1 MNRSS
6 FKIRAWILA
15 LLILLAFCMFS
26 LRLMNMQVVDGASY
40 AQEAKVRNS
49 LVQTLQAARGE
60 LVDRYGRP
68 LVVNESCF
76 DIVFDKTA
84 MIKGQ
89 DNEIILKMFQ
99 LFDEAGESWI
109 DNLPISKNQPFRFVE
124 GADSSVSRLKTFLE
138 LQEYATVEDVMLSL
152 VERYEL
158 EEYPPLTQRLVAGVR
173 YEMEQRGYSIN
184 LPYTFASNVSKQLV
198 TTISERSDELPGVR
212 ESESTT
218 RSYVS
223 GDIAPWIIGLI
234 GPIYQE
240 EYQQLK
246 ETGEYQLNDQLGKFG
261 IERAFESQLRG
272 KNGQRRI
279 EILNGMVENVIDEV
293 EPMPGHT
300 IALTIDKNLQAVT
313 QQALADHVKM
323 LNETAEEFK
332 GREAEGAAAVII
344 DVKTGD
350 ILTAANYPTFNLQTY
365 NQDYAQ
371 LSQDPLSP
379 LMNRALNGAY
389 TPGSIYKPGMAVS
402 ALAEGVLEDRYSTVT
417 CNHIYTYYQD
427 YQPQCLGFHGNINVM
442 DALKYSCNIFFYDVG
457 RRLGVEAINHYSSM
471 LGFGQPVELEIS
483 AQSGQLAS
491 PELSASHGSEWVP
504 GDVLQASI
512 GQSETMATPL
522 QLASYAATIANKGVR
537 MKPHLV
543 KSIHSYSFEEVL
555 QQTQPEVACDM
566 KLEPEIFDIVTEGME
581 RMAEYGFAGYPIR
594 VATKT
599 GTPQTYG
606 NFTNSTYISF
616 APADDPQ
623 IAVAVVVEKG
633 GGEVCTPIVR
643 KIYDF
648 YFGLDQTDS
657 TGTEQQLLLQ

>member
-6 FKIRAWILA
+6 FKLRSIILG
-15 LLILLAFCMFS
+15 LLMIVIFCMFA
-26 LRLMNMQVVDGASY
+26 LRLVNMQIVDGASY
-40 AQEAKVRNS
+40 AQEAKVRTS
-49 LVQTLQAARGE
+49 VVQTLQAARGE
-60 LVDRYGRP
+60 MVDRYGRP

-76 DIVFDKTA
+76 DIIFDKTM

-89 DNEIILKMFQ
+89 DNEIILKMFD
-99 LFDEAGESWI
+99 LFREAGESWI
-109 DNLPISKNQPFRFVE
+109 DNLPISETQPFMFVE
-124 GADSSVSRLKTFLE
+124 GAEGSVSRLKKFLE

-152 VERYEL
+152 IERYEL
-158 EEYPPLTQRLVAGVR
+158 EEYPAQTQRLVAGVR

-184 LPYTFASNVSKQLV
+184 LPYTFATDVSKKLV
-198 TTISERSDELPGVR
+198 TTISERSDVLPGVR

-218 RSYVS
+218 RNYVS
-223 GDIAPWIIGLI
+223 GEIAPWLIGI
-234 GPIYQE
+234 VGPIYQE

-246 ETGEYQLNDQLGKFG
+246 ETGEYQLNDQIGKFG
-261 IERAFESQLRG
+261 IERAFESELRG

-279 EILNGMVENVIDEV
+279 TLMNGIVEEVNDEV
-293 EPMPGHT
+293 EPAPGHT

-313 QQALADHVKM
+313 QQALAEHVQM
-323 LNETAEEFK
+323 LNETAEPLK
-332 GREAEGAAAVII
+332 GKEAEGAAAVIV

-379 LMNRALNGAY
+379 LMNRALNGTY

-402 ALAEGVLEDRYSTVT
+402 ALAEGILEDRYSTVA
-417 CNHIYTYYQD
+417 CNHVYTYYQD
-427 YQPQCLGFHGNINVM
+427 YQPRCLGYHGNINVM
-442 DALKYSCNIFFYDVG
+442 DAIKYSCNIFFYDVG
-457 RRLGVEAINHYSSM
+457 RRLGVDAINRYSSM
-471 LGFGQPVELEIS
+471 MGFGQPVGLEIS

-522 QLASYAATIANKGVR
+522 QLACYAATIANKGVR
-537 MKPHLV
+537 MNPHLI
-543 KSIHSYSFEEVL
+543 KSIHSYSFENVIS
-555 QQTQPEVACDM
+555 QTQPSVACDM
-566 KLEPEIFDIVTEGME
+566 ELNEEIFNIVTEGME
-581 RMAEYGFAGYPIR
+581 RMASYWFADYPIR

-606 NFTNSTYISF
+606 EFTNSTFISF
-616 APADDPQ
+616 APADNPQ

-633 GGEVCTPIVR
+633 GGEVCAPIVK

-648 YFGLDQTDS
+648 YFGLDQGVS
-657 TGTEQQLLLQ
+657 SGAEEQLLLQ